1 MIVKRPRILGGFLAQ
16 NPEFDSFSIDLIK
29 EMLKSDVEKLSKANG
44 RENTQYPRST
54 DKTICGLNKKFCLDM
69 NWQFS

>member
-29 EMLKSDVEKLSKANG
+29 EMLKSDVEKLSKANVEILHC
-44 RENTQYPRST
+44 RKKNIIYPQIFGHRLA
-54 DKTICGLNKKFCLDM
+54 I
-69 NWQFS
+69 FS

>member
-29 EMLKSDVEKLSKANG
+29 EMLKSDVEKLSKANV
-44 RENTQYPRST
+44 E
-54 DKTICGLNKKFCLDM
+54 ILVEAKKEYNIPAEL
-69 NWQFS
+69 

>member
-29 EMLKSDVEKLSKANG
+29 EMFKSDVVEREKLSKAEG
-44 RENTQYPRST
+44 RMEVAVQKNRISEIQDR
-54 DKTICGLNKKFCLDM
+54 GLRV
-69 NWQFS
+69 

>member
-29 EMLKSDVEKLSKANG
+29 EMLKSDVEKLSKANVEVLHC
-44 RENTQYPRST
+44 RSIVVVHLEYMYPFRFGH
-54 DKTICGLNKKFCLDM
+54 KLAIFL
-69 NWQFS
+69 

>member
-44 RENTQYPRST
+44 RENTIRYRIIHINLSVA
-54 DKTICGLNKKFCLDM
+54 KTRNFV
-69 NWQFS
+69 WT